1 MANPDEFL
9 RDDQKKA
16 RERNSKLN
24 QGANSFQGMGGMTSG
39 NYDASQDVRNDPIK
53 KSASDAAEKNK
64 KSEAPKQQSIV
75 QSEEKLKASKAK
87 SSQQSNTLHQQQS
100 QAKSAKEATKTQ
112 SEQEKKSKS
121 M

>member
-16 RERNSKLN
+16 RNKAKNTNVTNAFHDRGSMIEKNMSR
-24 QGANSFQGMGGMTSG
+24 
-39 NYDASQDVRNDPIK
+39 SQDFEAKQESQK
-53 KSASDAAEKNK
+53 KQNN
-64 KSEAPKQQSIV
+64 IV

>member
-1 MANPDEFL
+1 MANPDDFL

-16 RERNSKLN
+16 RDKAKNTNVTNAFHDRGSMIDKNMSR
-24 QGANSFQGMGGMTSG
+24 
-39 NYDASQDVRNDPIK
+39 SQDFAAK
-53 KSASDAAEKNK
+53 QDATDKNK
-64 KSEAPKQQSIV
+64 KAEAPKQQSIV

-87 SSQQSNTLHQQQS
+87 SSQQSNTLNQQQG
-100 QAKSAKEATKTQ
+100 QAKTAKEATKTQSATQ